1 MSDNNRWGRRF
12 LPSFFILSVVG
23 LLIGYHLF
31 LSLSDNN
38 LFSSLKSVLA
48 NRKEVPQSGTS
59 TQIHQTEPV
68 EVSDIQTTPPVNY
81 AITEHLLLFE
91 PSNVQG
97 LQNVLDEIYDKDSI
111 FPDLVVNLAPKKLP
125 PGLAKIHLKKRKSI
139 FIKSLLPIIISE
151 NEKIVKD
158 REILLSLRES
168 YQREGKV
175 SAEQRQLLKR
185 FIRNYSLSPQFS
197 LSSEQDLE
205 EIFPLLQ
212 DRIDIIPPSLVVA
225 QAAIESG
232 WGTSRFLLEGNNL
245 FGQWIFNSKK
255 GIIPAGRPT
264 GATYRI
270 ASFVS
275 LPHSVRSYLKN
286 LNTGWAYQE
295 LREQRARQRR
305 EKGNLNSLALA
316 KELRLYS
323 IRRDAYVKELQG
335 IIKANNLQA
344 LDRLFPHICPLSEVS
359 SLTMAFLRE
368 RSNEQID

>member
-12 LPSFFILSVVG
+12 LLPFFILLVVG
-23 LLIGYHLF
+23 VLIGYHLF
-31 LSLSDNN
+31 LSLSDDNS
-38 LFSSLKSVLA
+38 FSSLKSILA
-48 NRKEVPQSGTS
+48 NRKEVPQSATS
-59 TQIHQTEPV
+59 TQIDQAEPV
-68 EVSDIQTTPPVNY
+68 EVSDIQAALPVDY
-81 AITEHLLLFE
+81 AINERLLLFE
-91 PSNVQG
+91 PSSVQE

-125 PGLAKIHLKKRKSI
+125 PGLAKIHLKRRKSI

-151 NEKIVKD
+151 NEKITKN
-158 REILLSLRES
+158 REVLLSLRET
-168 YQREGKV
+168 YQREGKI
-175 SAEQRQLLKR
+175 SGEQRQLLKQ
-185 FIRNYSLSPQFS
+185 FIQNYSLPPQFS
-197 LSSEQDLE
+197 LSHEPDLE
-205 EIFPLLQ
+205 KIFPLLQ

-245 FGQWIFNSKK
+245 FGQWIFNSEK
-255 GIIPAGRPT
+255 GIIPAGRPA

-316 KELRLYS
+316 EELRLYS
-323 IRRDAYVKELQG
+323 IRREAYVKELQE
-335 IIKANNLQA
+335 IIKANNLQV
-344 LDRLFPHICPLSEVS
+344 LDRLSPRIHPLPEVS

>member
-12 LPSFFILSVVG
+12 LLPFFILSVVG
-23 LLIGYHLF
+23 VLIGYHLF
-31 LSLSDNN
+31 LSLSDDNS
-38 LFSSLKSVLA
+38 FSSLKSILA
-48 NRKEVPQSGTS
+48 NKKEVPQSATS
-59 TQIHQTEPV
+59 TQIDQAEPV
-68 EVSDIQTTPPVNY
+68 EVSDIQTVSPVNY

-91 PSNVQG
+91 PSSVQD

>member
-12 LPSFFILSVVG
+12 LLPFFIISVVG

-38 LFSSLKSVLA
+38 SFFSLKSILA
-48 NRKEVPQSGTS
+48 NKKEVPQSATS
-59 TQIHQTEPV
+59 TQVDQAEPV
-68 EVSDIQTTPPVNY
+68 EVSDVQTPLPVDY
-81 AITEHLLLFE
+81 AINQPLLLFE
-91 PSNVQG
+91 PSSVQE

-111 FPDLVVNLAPKKLP
+111 FPKLVVNLAPKKLP
-125 PGLAKIHLKKRKSI
+125 PGLAKIHRKKRKSI
-139 FIKSLLPIIISE
+139 FIKSLIPIIISE
-151 NEKIVKD
+151 NERITKN
-158 REILLSLRES
+158 REVLLSLKEI
-168 YQREGKV
+168 YQRENKMNGQ
-175 SAEQRQLLKR
+175 QRELLEKLMHDYN
-185 FIRNYSLSPQFS
+185 FLHQTSLPNHKELEKIFS
-197 LSSEQDLE
+197 FLE
-205 EIFPLLQ
+205 

-245 FGQWIFNSKK
+245 FGQWIFNSEK
-255 GIIPAGRPT
+255 GIIPAGRPA

-305 EKGNLNSLALA
+305 EKGNLNSLTLA
-316 KELRLYS
+316 EELQLYS
-323 IRRDAYVKELQG
+323 IRREAYVRELQG
-335 IIKANNLQA
+335 IIKANNLQV
-344 LDRLFPHICPLSEVS
+344 LDRLSPHICSLPEVS

>member
-12 LPSFFILSVVG
+12 LLPFFIILVVG
-23 LLIGYHLF
+23 VLIGYHLF
-31 LSLSDNN
+31 LSLSDDNS
-38 LFSSLKSVLA
+38 FSSLKSILA
-48 NRKEVPQSGTS
+48 NEKEVPQSATS
-59 TQIHQTEPV
+59 TQIDQAEPV
-68 EVSDIQTTPPVNY
+68 EVSDIQTTLPVDY
-81 AITEHLLLFE
+81 AISERLLLFE
-91 PSNVQG
+91 PSSVQE

-111 FPDLVVNLAPKKLP
+111 FPKLVVNLAPKKLP
-125 PGLAKIHLKKRKSI
+125 PGLAKIHLKRRKSI

-151 NEKIVKD
+151 NEKITKN
-158 REILLSLRES
+158 REVLLSLKEI
-168 YQREGKV
+168 YQREGKI
-175 SAEQRQLLKR
+175 SGEQRQLLKQ
-185 FIRNYSLSPQFS
+185 FIQNYSLSSQFS
-197 LSSEQDLE
+197 LSHAPDLE
-205 EIFPLLQ
+205 KIFPLLQ

-245 FGQWIFNSKK
+245 FGQWIFNSEK
-255 GIIPAGRPT
+255 GIIPAGRPA

-305 EKGNLNSLALA
+305 EKGNLNSLVLA
-316 KELRLYS
+316 EELSLYS
-323 IRRDAYVKELQG
+323 IRREAYVKELQG

-344 LDRLFPHICPLSEVS
+344 LDRLSPHIHPLPEVS

-368 RSNEQID
+368 RSDEQID